1 MAGKSPTA
9 WQKLVAGLKKYL
21 WDLEPVFTA
30 GTAQA
35 IVALVVALFHPAAW
49 VTGVIE
55 AAFAIVAALY
65 AMAKVDPKRPALF
78 TGLVTAIGTL
88 LVALGVPHVSSGLIS
103 AINGVLAIVLAS
115 LLREKVSPVPDQ
127 TLRAGLKQLRHPGSA
142 AGSQPAAAEP
152 GQAAAGSQPNAAE
165 PEPAAAEPGQ
175 AAAGSQ
181 SATAAGSDMARLATD
196 ATAAADAL
204 AQVAAD
210 AKAVGAAQI
219 PPPRPGEEQADDVT
233 PTPQ

>member
-1 MAGKSPTA
+1 VTEESPTA
-9 WQKLVAGLKKYL
+9 WRKLVASLKKYL
-21 WDLEPVFTA
+21 WELEPVFTA
-30 GTAQA
+30 GAAQA

-65 AMAKVDPKRPALF
+65 AMAKVNPKRPALF

-88 LVALGVPHVSSGLIS
+88 LVALGIPHVNSGLIS

-115 LLREKVSPVPDQ
+115 LLREKVSPVRGQ
-127 TLRAGLKQLRHPGSA
+127 TLRTGLSQLRHPGSA
-142 AGSQPAAAEP
+142 APQP
-152 GQAAAGSQPNAAE
+152 AAAGSQPA
-165 PEPAAAEPGQ
+165 P
-175 AAAGSQ
+175 AAGSL
-181 SATAAGSDMARLATD
+181 ANPAAGSAANPAAESDMARFATD

-210 AKAVGAAQI
+210 AKAMGAAPV
-219 PPPRPGEEQADDVT
+219 PPPRTGEELADDVT
-233 PTPQ
+233 QTPQ

>member
-1 MAGKSPTA
+1 MTEKSPTG
-9 WQKLVAGLKKYL
+9 WRKLVASLKKYL
-21 WDLEPVFTA
+21 WELEPVFTA

-65 AMAKVDPKRPALF
+65 AMAKVNPKRPALF

-88 LVALGVPHVSSGLIS
+88 LVALGVPHVNSGLVS

-127 TLRAGLKQLRHPGSA
+127 TLRTGLSQLRHPGRSGPQPAPAGSQAAPA
-142 AGSQPAAAEP
+142 AGSVASPA
-152 GQAAAGSQPNAAE
+152 GGSVASP
-165 PEPAAAEPGQ
+165 
-175 AAAGSQ
+175 
-181 SATAAGSDMARLATD
+181 AAGSDMARLATD

-210 AKAVGAAQI
+210 AKAMGAAEV
-219 PPPRPGEEQADDVT
+219 PSPRTGEDLADEVT
-233 PTPQ
+233 QTPQ